1 MPVTTRGPAAQAPGA
16 EDLAHA
22 VVDVAENR
30 EPLRDFT
37 NTGLY
42 DVTNMIAEVRDFLVG
57 LNRVT
62 TEVERD
68 PARFLFGNQQ
78 QGYEPR
84 Q

>member
-1 MPVTTRGPAAQAPGA
+1 
-16 EDLAHA
+16 
-22 VVDVAENR
+22 
-30 EPLRDFT
+30 
-37 NTGLY
+37 
-42 DVTNMIAEVRDFLVG
+42 MIAEVRDFLVG

-78 QGYEPR
+78 QGYEPA